1 MGRKS
6 QAHRRRALSTPCCVS
21 VWVGGG
27 APFNVLSAS
36 LREISTLAVC
46 RGRLT
51 SCRRHTHA
59 HTLQRTEACVRARP
73 FARPDQTAFEL
84 WLSGWAPARQH
95 ASTHAR
101 THERRL
107 QCGRR
112 IGHYAIARTRGT
124 RRAFCFWSPRT
135 RSALDDTYA
144 LMGRPRPTHTHILR
158 RLDARI

>member
-1 MGRKS
+1 MGG
-6 QAHRRRALSTPCCVS
+6 
-21 VWVGGG
+21 GGG

-36 LREISTLAVC
+36 LREILTLAVC

-59 HTLQRTEACVRARP
+59 HTHCSAPKRAYVLGHLP
-73 FARPDQTAFEL
+73 GQTRRH
-84 WLSGWAPARQH
+84 SSCGYRGGRRH
-95 ASTHAR
+95 ASTPAR

-144 LMGRPRPTHTHILR
+144 LMGRPRSTHTHIHYADWMREYDLCR
-158 RLDARI
+158 DRVR